1 MNRRHAAALA
11 LVGWYL
17 IVPPDRCEDKT
28 RSDLD
33 TCDQVSNLEAPL
45 SAWFRTW
52 PSYATAQDCE
62 KALEM
67 DRRTV
72 PNGPDRAMQEREN
85 AAARCVSSDVLKGSR
100 STRDPKLK

>member
-1 MNRRHAAALA
+1 MKSRHTAALA
-11 LVGWYL
+11 FVVWYL
-17 IVPPDRCEDKT
+17 IVPPERCEDKT

-72 PNGPDRAMQEREN
+72 PNGADRAMQEREN
-85 AAARCVSSDVLKGSR
+85 ATARCVSSEVFEGR
-100 STRDPKLK
+100 RQP

>member
-1 MNRRHAAALA
+1 MNFRHAAALA

-17 IVPPDRCEDKT
+17 VVPPDRCEDKT

-33 TCDQVSNLEAPL
+33 ICDQVSNLEAPL

-100 STRDPKLK
+100 STRDAKLK

>member
-1 MNRRHAAALA
+1 MTLRHAAALA

-17 IVPPDRCEDKT
+17 IVPPERCEDKT

-33 TCDQVSNLEAPL
+33 TCDQVPNLEAPL

-52 PSYATAQDCE
+52 PSYATAQNCE

-67 DRRTV
+67 DRHTV
-72 PNGPDRAMQEREN
+72 LEGPDRAMQERER
-85 AAARCVSSDVLKGSR
+85 AAARCVSSDVQKGSR
-100 STRDPKLK
+100 TTRDPKSK